1 MVTLLYIQMIEY
13 YIAINDSMTWKNIMI
28 NERKTP
34 QINNILCNRVRI
46 QLCNKYYYICIGKEL
61 EGNTPKSWY
70 QVSLGSEIIAYLL
83 FSYFLHFQ
91 NFLKYACISSILK
104 QSKMITFYNFISTK
118 LCMFYLSKT

>member
-1 MVTLLYIQMIEY
+1 MIEY

-61 EGNTPKSWY
+61 EGNTPKSGN

-83 FSYFLHFQ
+83 FF
-91 NFLKYACISSILK
+91 ILFAF
-104 QSKMITFYNFISTK
+104 SKFSKI
-118 LCMFYLSKT
+118 CMY